1 MSISDLRQD
10 YRLHGLRE
18 NEIDPD
24 PIKQFALWFAQAQAQ
39 AAGGVEPNA
48 MTVATASADG
58 EPSARIVLLKG
69 LDERGFVFY
78 TNYESAKGRDLAEN
92 ARAAL
97 LFYWPQL
104 ERQVRVSGSVAK
116 ISREESERYF
126 HSRPLGS
133 QIGAAASHQS
143 EILDDRDALE
153 AEFARLEKVYEGGN
167 VPLPDFWGGYRVSPE
182 WIEFWQGRPSR
193 LHDRLRYFR
202 EGDGWRVVRLSP

>member
-18 NEIDPD
+18 NEIDSD
-24 PIKQFALWFAQAQAQ
+24 PIKQFELWFAQAQ
-39 AAGGVEPNA
+39 AAGGVEANA

-69 LDERGFVFY
+69 LDQRGFVFY
-78 TNYESAKGRDLAEN
+78 TNYESAKGQDLAKN

-97 LFYWPQL
+97 LFYWPQM

-116 ISREESERYF
+116 ITREESERYF

-153 AEFARLEKVYEGGN
+153 AEFTRLEKNYAGKN

-193 LHDRLRYFR
+193 LHDRLRYLR
-202 EGDGWRVVRLSP
+202 EGDEWRVVRLSP

>member
-10 YRLHGLRE
+10 YRLHGLHE
-18 NEIDPD
+18 TEIDPD
-24 PIKQFALWFAQAQAQ
+24 PIKQFELWFAQAQ

-69 LDERGFVFY
+69 LDDRGFVFY

-104 ERQVRVSGSVAK
+104 ERQVRVSGNVTK
-116 ISREESERYF
+116 ITREESERYF

-143 EILDDRDALE
+143 EILDDREALE
-153 AEFARLEKVYEGGN
+153 AEFARLEEVYKGRN
-167 VPLPDFWGGYRVSPE
+167 VPLPDFWGGYRVSPD

-193 LHDRLRYFR
+193 LHDRLRYLR
-202 EGDGWRVVRLSP
+202 EGDEWRVVRLSP